1 MRKKK
6 RKNKNKKKTQMQK
19 KHAPSN
25 RFPSFVSIASE
36 EFAELPL
43 EVQVRTIAREVVD
56 LKRRL
61 REVELAYLEVKEDE
75 EDEDDEEE
83 MISLNS
89 QTDEYLPPKKIIK
102 FL

>member
-1 MRKKK
+1 
-6 RKNKNKKKTQMQK
+6 MQK

-36 EFAELPL
+36 EFGQLPL

-56 LKRRL
+56 LKRRI

-75 EDEDDEEE
+75 EDEDDQEED

>member
-1 MRKKK
+1 M
-6 RKNKNKKKTQMQK
+6 
-19 KHAPSN
+19 
-25 RFPSFVSIASE
+25 SIASE